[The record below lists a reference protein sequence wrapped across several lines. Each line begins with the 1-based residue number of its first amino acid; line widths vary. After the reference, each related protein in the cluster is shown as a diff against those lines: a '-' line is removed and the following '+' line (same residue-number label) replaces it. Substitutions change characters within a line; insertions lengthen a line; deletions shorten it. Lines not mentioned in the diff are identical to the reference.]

1 MISLLINNSPYSH
14 GMKGTDERD
23 AMFARLFGLTAIIQ
37 SGALFASGAGSAND
51 FRDVMAQIVA
61 VGQAKGWLRE
71 SAWWTLLEA
80 TERLLA
86 SKVEWKGE
94 AVDDLVAKVFG
105 VQGWT
110 QEKVALALI
119 LERGRPVSFLK
130 DPVEET
136 LMPRLGSQLEIAA
149 LASIQAHSS
158 SRFRQSRST
167 RSHPESP
174 FGPDIGLKAIADV
187 TQIYRGP
194 TVRRTMP
201 QSCRRPPARGSLNST
216 SFGQ

>member
-1 MISLLINNSPYSH
+1 VISLLINNSPYSH

-105 VQGWT
+105 EQGWT

-149 LASIQAHSS
+149 LG
-158 SRFRQSRST
+158 RT
-167 RSHPESP
+167 
-174 FGPDIGLKAIADV
+174 LK
-187 TQIYRGP
+187 
-194 TVRRTMP
+194 VRLVLIL
-201 QSCRRPPARGSLNST
+201 A
-216 SFGQ
+216 